1 MKAIKICTII
11 IALLPLASLAQDFT
25 HTHLLYDSTI
35 QGQQNIHVLELELIK
50 LRESLIIDMASSDSI
65 LYPTSYFADS
75 NGAIAAINGGFF
87 NIKDGGSVTFLEDE
101 GKQIS
106 HRSWKGDKEPD
117 QKTNFNAALIL
128 TKSGELKIEAIKSS
142 KEYLTSNNEEW
153 VFTAGPMLLR
163 NGKKSDLLEGSFI
176 IKKHPRT
183 ALCLK
188 ENSILLITVDGRH
201 EQAKGASLPELQNFL
216 LSLKCIDAMNLDGG
230 GSTTLW
236 MNTKDHKGV
245 VNCPSDNK
253 KFDNKGERKVAN
265 IILIRKAQ

>member
-1 MKAIKICTII
+1 MKVIKICTII

-25 HTHLLYDSTI
+25 HTHLFYDSTI
-35 QGQQNIHVLELELIK
+35 QGQQNIHILEFELIK
-50 LRESLIIDMASSDSI
+50 LGENLIIDMVSSDSI
-65 LYPTSYFADS
+65 LYPISYFADS
-75 NGAIAAINGGFF
+75 NEAIA
-87 NIKDGGSVTFLEDE
+87 
-101 GKQIS
+101 
-106 HRSWKGDKEPD
+106 
-117 QKTNFNAALIL
+117 
-128 TKSGELKIEAIKSS
+128 AIKSS

-153 VFTAGPMLLR
+153 VFTAGPMLLQ
-163 NGKKSDLLEGSFI
+163 NGNKSDLLEGSFI
-176 IKKHPRT
+176 TKKHPRT

-201 EQAKGASLPELQNFL
+201 DQAKGASLPELQNFL
-216 LSLKCIDAMNLDGG
+216 LSLKCKDAMNLDGG